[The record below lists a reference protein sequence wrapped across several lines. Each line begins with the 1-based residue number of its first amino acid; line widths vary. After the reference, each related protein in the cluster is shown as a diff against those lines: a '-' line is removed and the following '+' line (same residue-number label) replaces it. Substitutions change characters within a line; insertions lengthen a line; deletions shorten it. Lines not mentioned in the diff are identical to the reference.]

1 MAMVKIVLSMAN
13 KDSMKIFNIIFG
25 GICILAV
32 IIWFIYLQIN
42 GSKQE
47 KEDYTKPIF
56 SKVVKSNSYYGRS
69 VEFHLEDGVKLYFM
83 PPINDKIMIGDSIRK
98 DANTYI
104 YDVYRKQSNGE
115 YKFWTTYNLMDTN

>member
-1 MAMVKIVLSMAN
+1 
-13 KDSMKIFNIIFG
+13 MKIFNIIFG

-42 GSKQE
+42 GRKQE
-47 KEDYTKPIF
+47 KEDYIKPIF

-83 PPINDKIMIGDSIRK
+83 PPINDKIMVGDSIRK
-98 DANTYI
+98 DANTYV
-104 YDVYRKQSNGE
+104 YDVYRKQPNGE